1 MEQYAKARTSE
12 LICIPFLD
20 SSTTPSERDAIA
32 AQLRSRGFGRISVL
46 FLRILAG
53 LGLWWNLIVW
63 EWVSLDLNDVLF
75 GYAINFGLVTL
86 VATVVTAVRFFTGGP
101 LLAAGAV
108 ALASS
113 LVCLSLLLIA
123 KRGYER
129 ERRATEHTRAA
140 V

>member
-32 AQLRSRGFGRISVL
+32 AELHSRGLGRTSVL

-53 LGLWWNLIVW
+53 LGLWWNLLAW
-63 EWVSLDLNDVLF
+63 EWASLDLNDVLF
-75 GYAINFGLVTL
+75 GYAINFGLVTFAATL
-86 VATVVTAVRFFTGGP
+86 VAVVCLFTGASVLP
-101 LLAAGAV
+101 AGVV
-108 ALASS
+108 ALASFLLCLGS
-113 LVCLSLLLIA
+113 GLVA

-129 ERRATEHTRAA
+129 ARRGSEHRRAA